1 MTEHLGLGSVAQQ
14 GERLLHTQEVI
25 GSSPVVSTKSAQLL
39 LCGFLFSRIRR
50 NGASAAAPWSGT
62 IRVYA
67 RLQYALAFL
76 PVHCAGRLLF
86 FCRFRKQRTGGFPAD
101 FSPQNH

>member
-39 LCGFLFSRIRR
+39 LCGFLFSRFRR
-50 NGASAAAPWSGT
+50 NGASAATPWSGT

-67 RLQYALAFL
+67 PLQYALAFL
-76 PVHCAGRLLF
+76 PVHCAGRF
-86 FCRFRKQRTGGFPAD
+86 FCRHRKKLNGGFPVD